1 MIYVRSYVSAAVL
14 VLVHEPADH
23 MHIQVCRS
31 GNQAKVVAIY
41 TYVEVNLRIILIA

>member
-1 MIYVRSYVSAAVL
+1 MYVATCVSCSTSTS
-14 VLVHEPADH
+14 EPADH